1 MSEKPKPDEPLF
13 REIVS
18 PLQEVAIVMHEQF
31 LAFLKAGFTE
41 EQSMQILISMTESML
56 YTDLA
61 DDENY
66 D

>member
-1 MSEKPKPDEPLF
+1 MSEKPTPDEPLF
-13 REIVS
+13 IEVVS

-31 LAFLKAGFTE
+31 LAFLNAGFTE
-41 EQSMQILISMTESML
+41 EQSMRILISLTEGMM
-56 YTDLA
+56 YTNLA

>member
-1 MSEKPKPDEPLF
+1 MSEKPKPDDPLF
-13 REIVS
+13 KEVLS
-18 PLQEVAIVMHEQF
+18 PLQEAAIVMHEQF

-41 EQSMQILISMTESML
+41 EQSLRILISLTEGMM

>member
-1 MSEKPKPDEPLF
+1 
-13 REIVS
+13 
-18 PLQEVAIVMHEQF
+18 MHEQF

-41 EQSMQILISMTESML
+41 VQSMQILISMTESMM

-61 DDENY
+61 DDENN